1 MALPI
6 DELVKKATTTT
17 ATVQNLIPQI
27 WAAQIEKNLRKRA
40 VMEQSVIV
48 NEDLNIPNAGDTV
61 YIPLLPDLAA
71 ATALTEGTDM
81 TPIALNSSTVVPL
94 VPAEYGVTVEATR
107 KMLDR
112 IKYDAVA
119 EIMDRLAYSMSLA
132 IEGALFAL
140 YNSTVAGSG
149 NGQSP
154 LSFYPNGHASG
165 TIVVGDTFSDVC
177 ILDGVSLLE
186 QHNNIPFEDGYY
198 RLHITPQQ
206 YATLLQD
213 ANTRQDLRFAAPARL
228 LSGEKGA
235 LHGCRVIVTNYIVT
249 ATENTQPV
257 AKALLVAPRWAA
269 IAYKR
274 HPEAVVDP
282 TLYDMGRRRRFGITA
297 DFVVGLVHF
306 ERVVVI
312 TTVNL

>member
-6 DELVKKATTTT
+6 DQLVKKAMTTTS
-17 ATVQNLIPQI
+17 TVQNLIPQI

-48 NEDLNIPNAGDTV
+48 NDDLSVPNAGDTV

-71 ATALTEGTDM
+71 ATSLTEGTDM

-94 VPAEYGVTVEATR
+94 VPTEYGVVVEATR

-112 IKYDAVA
+112 IKYDAIA

-132 IEGALFAL
+132 IEGALFGL

-154 LSFYPNGHASG
+154 LSQYPNGHTNT
-165 TIVVGDTFSDVC
+165 TIVSTDTLDDKT
-177 ILDGVSLLE
+177 ILLSISQLE
-186 QHNNIPFEDGYY
+186 QKNNVPFDDGYY
-198 RLHITPQQ
+198 RLYITPQQ
-206 YATLLQD
+206 YAQLIQD
-213 ANTRQDLRFAAPARL
+213 QNIRQDLRYASPQRL

-235 LHGCRVIVTNYIVT
+235 LHGCRIIVTNYIVT
-249 ATENTQPV
+249 ATENTV
-257 AKALLVAPRWAA
+257 TVGKALLCAPRWAA

-274 HPEAVVDP
+274 HPEAYVDP
-282 TLYDMGRRRRFGITA
+282 TLYDGGRRRRFGITA
-297 DFVVGLVHF
+297 DFVVGLVHYD
-306 ERVVVI
+306 RVVVI
-312 TTVNL
+312 TTSNS